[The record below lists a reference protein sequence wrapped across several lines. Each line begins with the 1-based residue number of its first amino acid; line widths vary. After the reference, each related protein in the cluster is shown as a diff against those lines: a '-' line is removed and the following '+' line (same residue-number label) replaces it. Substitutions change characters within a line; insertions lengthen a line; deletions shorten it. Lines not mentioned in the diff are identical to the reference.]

1 MGRMKV
7 AACVMGL
14 LVAGCVEATPSE
26 TSQRSYFESNVQ
38 PILIFSCAH
47 SGCHGNGNGTE
58 SRFVAFDVYSYDSLA
73 SRFDLLEPGKPY
85 PRLLTKAAG
94 IEPHSAGQLLD
105 VSSEAFLVLQAWLE
119 NGATDE

>member
-7 AACVMGL
+7 AAWVVGL
-14 LVAGCVEATPSE
+14 LVAAGCVEATPSE

-38 PILIFSCAH
+38 PILVAKCAH
-47 SGCHGNGNGTE
+47 SGCHGNGNPT
-58 SRFVAFDVYSYDSLA
+58 AFDAYSYDSLA

-94 IEPHSAGQLLD
+94 IELHGGGQLLD
-105 VSSEAFLVLQAWLE
+105 VSSDAFLVLQAWLE